1 MFHRKERFGNKGFFL
16 VQDHCPASPPQ
27 MMPGTAQPL
36 WSPDIC
42 AGMPEVETFLSDE
55 GVVTTNDNSRC
66 GQNMPLNW
74 RSTQAEKSLIDKS
87 TLEIK

>member
-1 MFHRKERFGNKGFFL
+1 MFPRKERFGNKRFVL
-16 VQDHCPASPPQ
+16 VQDHCPASPAQ

-36 WSPDIC
+36 WSPDIW

-55 GVVTTNDNSRC
+55 VVVTTKDSSRC